1 MVLTKPKTYVSC
13 ASVQQSCPTA
23 LKTGLQCLHV
33 RKRNTSQ
40 KRCINKLVGDE
51 VAVSTLMQCPLF
63 STVIFTTKITQIH
76 NLSALKRHVTASSSL
91 LACNSRLRSTI
102 RRHNAVFQAVSAWK
116 TLMWCPNGKY
126 KSLVSPLKQMPAPVP
141 STPPEPSGPSGGWN
155 RVVIVI

>member
-102 RRHNAVFQAVSAWK
+102 RWHH
-116 TLMWCPNGKY
+116 
-126 KSLVSPLKQMPAPVP
+126 
-141 STPPEPSGPSGGWN
+141 PPQ
-155 RVVIVI
+155 RVVLSQICCFGERKVVLFQILLDGAEPRDAGTT